1 MRFELFIAS
10 RYLRAKRRQAFIG
23 IITGISVAGV
33 AAGVASLVIALAI
46 NNGFRQDLQER
57 LLGSTS
63 HITLQRIADDGIKDW
78 PALMDRLA
86 KQPHV
91 VAAAPAIFEQVLI
104 SRGPRARGAVLKGM
118 IPKYERRVGDLLN
131 SVKEGSAAGL
141 DENRADDSKS
151 QPGFPPGLDGSE
163 TRPHTSS
170 GASSADE
177 ASAAPKPEPQ
187 ALAPLAG
194 RTNASTPT
202 QTVDSLAEVAQ
213 RVAAMPPIVL
223 GQDMADNL
231 GATVGS
237 VVLVTSPQ
245 GELTPFGEVPKYT
258 RFRVVGIFN
267 SGFFDYDSA
276 WAFTRLSDA
285 QRLFG
290 LGNLISVLEFKV
302 DDLDKADGIAHEIEE
317 SAGTGFMATNALR
330 QNSALFKALKTE
342 RLITFIT
349 IGLIVFVAAL
359 NILISLIMMVM
370 EKTKDIAV
378 LLSMG
383 TRKAQV
389 RNVFIAQGVLIGV
402 LGTAIGL
409 VAGYALSYLGGHY
422 HIISLS
428 PEVYSIDYVPFAPR
442 AIDGVI
448 VAVVAIGISFV
459 ATLYPSWAASRIL
472 PAEAL
477 RYE

>member
-1 MRFELFIAS
+1 MRFELFIAR

-23 IITGISVAGV
+23 IITAISVAGV
-33 AAGVASLVIALAI
+33 AAGVASLIIALAI

-63 HITLQRIADDGIKDW
+63 HITLQRMADDGIKDW
-78 PALMDRLA
+78 PALMARLA

-118 IPKYERRVGDLLN
+118 IPRYERKVGDLLN
-131 SVKEGSAAGL
+131 SVKEGSATALEDGAENPHASQTTPDTERAGSH
-141 DENRADDSKS
+141 A
-151 QPGFPPGLDGSE
+151 GSE
-163 TRPHTSS
+163 ENGKGPQSS
-170 GASSADE
+170 GA
-177 ASAAPKPEPQ
+177 PESP
-187 ALAPLAG
+187 
-194 RTNASTPT
+194 
-202 QTVDSLAEVAQ
+202 DSLASAAQ
-213 RVAAMPPIVL
+213 RVASMPPIVL

-237 VVLVTSPQ
+237 VVMVTSPQ
-245 GELTPFGEVPKYT
+245 HELTPYGMAPGFTY
-258 RFRVVGIFN
+258 FRVVGIFN
-267 SGFFDYDSA
+267 SGFFDYDAS
-276 WAFTRLSDA
+276 WAFVRLSDA
-285 QRLFG
+285 QRLFE
-290 LGNLISVLEFKV
+290 LGSLISVLEFKV
-302 DDLDKADGIAHEIEE
+302 DDLDKADEISHQIEE
-317 SAGTGFMATNALR
+317 AAGPGFLATNALR

-378 LLSMG
+378 LMSMG
-383 TRKAQV
+383 VRQAQV
-389 RNVFIAQGVLIGV
+389 RNVFISQGVLIGV
-402 LGTAIGL
+402 IGTAIGL
-409 VAGYALSYLGGHY
+409 AAGYALSFVGSHY
-422 HIISLS
+422 HVISLS

-442 AIDGVI
+442 LVDGVTVAI
-448 VAVVAIGISFV
+448 VAVGISFV
-459 ATLYPSWAASRIL
+459 ATLYPSWSASRIL

>member
-23 IITGISVAGV
+23 IITGISILGV
-33 AAGVASLVIALAI
+33 AAGVTSLVVALAI

-63 HITLQRIADDGIKDW
+63 HISLQRIADDGIKDW
-78 PALMDRLA
+78 PPLLDRLS

-118 IPKYERRVGDLLN
+118 IPRYERKVGDLLN
-131 SVKEGSAAGL
+131 SVNEGSAAPLEESSNTDSQSTSTTATSAQSPDSIAGVQQ
-141 DENRADDSKS
+141 RAS
-151 QPGFPPGLDGSE
+151 
-163 TRPHTSS
+163 
-170 GASSADE
+170 
-177 ASAAPKPEPQ
+177 
-187 ALAPLAG
+187 
-194 RTNASTPT
+194 
-202 QTVDSLAEVAQ
+202 
-213 RVAAMPPIVL
+213 AMPPIVL
-223 GQDMADNL
+223 GKDMADNL
-231 GATVGS
+231 GAKVGDT
-237 VVLVTSPQ
+237 VLVTSPQ
-245 GELTPFGEVPKYT
+245 GELTPFGMVPKYT
-258 RFRVVGIFN
+258 RFHVVGIFN
-267 SGFFDYDSA
+267 SGFFDYDSS
-276 WAFTRLSDA
+276 WAFARLSDA
-285 QRLFG
+285 QQLFG
-290 LGNLISVLEFKV
+290 LGDLISVLEFKV
-302 DDLDKADGIAHEIEE
+302 DDLDQADAISHQIEDA
-317 SAGTGFMATNALR
+317 AGAGFMATNALR

-342 RLITFIT
+342 RLVTFIT

-378 LLSMG
+378 LMSMG

-402 LGTAIGL
+402 IGTAVGL
-409 VAGYALSYLGGHY
+409 VVGYAISYAGGHY

-428 PEVYSIDYVPFAPR
+428 PEVYSIAYIPFAPR
-442 AIDGVI
+442 AIDGVLVAL
-448 VAVVAIGISFV
+448 VAVGVSFV
-459 ATLYPSWAASRIL
+459 ATLYPSWSASRIL

>member
-1 MRFELFIAS
+1 MRFELFVAT

-23 IITGISVAGV
+23 VITAISILGV
-33 AAGVASLVIALAI
+33 AAGVASLIVALAI
-46 NNGFRQDLQER
+46 NNGFRQDLQQR

-63 HITLQRIADDGIKDW
+63 HVSLLRMQSDGIKDW
-78 PALMDRLA
+78 PALLDRLSH
-86 KQPHV
+86 QPHV
-91 VAAAPAIFEQVLI
+91 VAAAPAIYEQVLI

-118 IPKYERRVGDLLN
+118 IPSYERKVSDLL
-131 SVKEGSAAGL
+131 STVKIGSAEALEESTANPVDEDISRLNAGGGVKSKIAGE
-141 DENRADDSKS
+141 DADA
-151 QPGFPPGLDGSE
+151 
-163 TRPHTSS
+163 TT
-170 GASSADE
+170 A
-177 ASAAPKPEPQ
+177 
-187 ALAPLAG
+187 
-194 RTNASTPT
+194 
-202 QTVDSLAEVAQ
+202 DSLGEVQQ

-223 GQDMADNL
+223 GKDMADDL

-245 GELTPFGEVPKYT
+245 GELTPFGIVPKYN

-267 SGFFDYDSA
+267 SGFFDYDTS

-290 LGNLISVLEFKV
+290 LGDLISVIQFKV
-302 DDLDKADGIAHEIEE
+302 DDIYKADVVAKELEQA
-317 SAGTGFMATNALR
+317 AGKGFMATSWMEQNKALFRALR
-330 QNSALFKALKTE
+330 LE
-342 RLITFIT
+342 RVVTFIT

-359 NILISLIMMVM
+359 NILISLTMMVM

-383 TRKAQV
+383 TRKSQI
-389 RNVFIAQGVLIGV
+389 RRLFIAQGVLIGLV
-402 LGTAIGL
+402 GTAIGL
-409 VAGYALSYLGGHY
+409 VLGYALSWAGARY
-422 HIISLS
+422 HLISLA

-442 AIDGVI
+442 VVDGLL
-448 VAVVAIGISFV
+448 VALVAIGVSFV
-459 ATLYPSWAASRIL
+459 ATMYPSWSAARIL